1 MSFAIAAVGTGGH
14 VFPGLA
20 VGEALVAA
28 GIARDDILYV
38 GGDRLEAKV
47 YPEAGFPFLQ
57 VPLQG
62 LSRSLSLRNL
72 RIPFTLVAAVFSMW
86 RMFRTRGVKVVLGLG
101 GYVTIP
107 AAVAARLAGAT
118 VMVSEQNAHAGLGNR
133 VAGRLAR
140 HRFGSFPTT
149 IGLDAEWVG
158 NPVRAGIADFDRQQL
173 QQEALHRY
181 SLDPDRAVVGI
192 FGGSLGAGVLNRIAP
207 GVAALPGVQLV
218 HLAGEIHAEGL
229 AEAATDSWHIVA
241 FEDRMDLFFAACD
254 LVVAR
259 AGGAVAELTATAT
272 PAVLVPGGFG
282 SAGHQ
287 GANAT
292 YLAEAGAAVV
302 VEQPDVERVPAV
314 VADILADP
322 GRLRRMRLAAAGL
335 ARPDAAHTIAA
346 AMISTHG

>member
-20 VGEALVAA
+20 VGEALVTA
-28 GIARDDILYV
+28 GVDRGDVLYV
-38 GGDRLEAKV
+38 GGDRLEASV
-47 YPEAGFPFLQ
+47 YPGAGFPFLQ

-62 LSRSLSLRNL
+62 LNRSLSLRNL

-86 RMFRTRGVKVVLGLG
+86 RTFRRRGVKVVLGLG

-107 AAVAARLAGAT
+107 AAVAARLARAT
-118 VMVSEQNAHAGLGNR
+118 VIVSEQNAHAGLGNR
-133 VAGRLAR
+133 VAGRLASR
-140 HRFGSFPTT
+140 RFGSFPTT
-149 IGLDAEWVG
+149 VGLDAEWVG
-158 NPVRAGIADFDRQQL
+158 NPVRQAIAEFDRAHL
-173 QQEALHRY
+173 QPEAMERY
-181 SLDPDRAVVGI
+181 RLDPARPVVGI

-207 GVAALPGVQLV
+207 AVAALPGIQLV

-229 AEAATDSWHIVA
+229 ASAATASWHIVG

-259 AGGAVAELTATAT
+259 AGGAVAELSATAT

-287 GANAT
+287 GANAA
-292 YLAEAGAAVV
+292 YLADAGAAVV
-302 VEQPDVERVPAV
+302 VEEAEVDRVPAV
-314 VADILADP
+314 VAEILGDA
-322 GRLRRMRLAAAGL
+322 GRLLRMRRAAAGL

-346 AMISTHG
+346 AMISAHG

>member
-28 GIARDDILYV
+28 GVARDDIVFV
-38 GGDRLEAKV
+38 GGDRLEATV
-47 YPEAGFPFLQ
+47 YPQAGFPFLQ

-62 LSRSLSLRNL
+62 LTRSLSLRNL
-72 RIPFTLVAAVFSMW
+72 RIPFTLVAAIFTMW
-86 RMFRTRGVKVVLGLG
+86 RNLRKRGVRVVLGLG

-107 AAVAARLAGAT
+107 AAIAARLAGAT

-133 VAGRLAR
+133 VAGRFAR
-140 HRFGSFPTT
+140 RRFGSFPTT
-149 IGLDAEWVG
+149 EGLDAEWVG
-158 NPVRAGIADFDRQQL
+158 NPVRKEIAEFDRERL
-173 QQEALHRY
+173 RPESMRRY
-181 SLDPDRAVVGI
+181 GLDPDRPVVGI

-207 GVAALPGVQLV
+207 SVAAIPAVQLV

-229 AEAATDSWHIVA
+229 SKAANDSWHVVG

-259 AGGAVAELTATAT
+259 AGGAVAELSATAT

-287 GANAT
+287 GANAS
-292 YLAEAGAAVV
+292 YLAEAGAAVIV
-302 VEQPDVERVPAV
+302 DETDVERVPAT
-314 VADILADP
+314 VAEILQDSE
-322 GRLRRMRLAAAGL
+322 RLQRMRLAAAGL
-335 ARPDAAHTIAA
+335 ARPDAAQTIAA

>member
-28 GIARDDILYV
+28 GVDRIDVLYV
-38 GGDRLEAKV
+38 GGDRLEATV
-47 YPEAGFPFLQ
+47 YPEAGFGFLQ

-62 LSRSLSLRNL
+62 LTRSLSLRNL
-72 RIPFTLVAAVFSMW
+72 RIPFTLAAAVFSMW
-86 RMFRTRGVKVVLGLG
+86 RAFRARGVKVVLGLG

-133 VAGRLAR
+133 VAGRLASQ
-140 HRFGSFPTT
+140 RFGSFPTT
-149 IGLDAEWVG
+149 GGLDAEWVG
-158 NPVRAGIADFDRQQL
+158 NPVRAAIADFDRSQL
-173 QQEALHRY
+173 RPQALQRY
-181 SLDPDRAVVGI
+181 GLDPARPVVGI

-207 GVAALPGVQLV
+207 EVAAIPGIQLV
-218 HLAGEIHAEGL
+218 HLAGEIHVDGL
-229 AEAATDSWHIVA
+229 ATAADDSWHVVG
-241 FEDRMDLFFAACD
+241 FEERMELFFAACD

-259 AGGAVAELTATAT
+259 AGGAVAELSATAT

-287 GANAT
+287 GANAS

-302 VEQPDVERVPAV
+302 VEESEVDRVPTV
-314 VADILADP
+314 VGEILGDP
-322 GRLRRMRLAAAGL
+322 ERLRRMRLAAGGL

-346 AMISTHG
+346 AMISAHG